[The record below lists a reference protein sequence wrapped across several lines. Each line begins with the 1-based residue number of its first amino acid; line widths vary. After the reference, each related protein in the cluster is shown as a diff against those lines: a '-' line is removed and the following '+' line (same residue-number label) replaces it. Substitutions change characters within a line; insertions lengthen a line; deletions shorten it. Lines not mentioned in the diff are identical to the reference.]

1 MAMAGPERVDEPG
14 IQEAE
19 WTDVGLSWAWRGRKR
34 RVQGGVWASGGSGG
48 SWWGLGPAV
57 RLCCEKRGKPGH
69 RQRRMGRRGDR
80 TSLYSPSQ

>member
-34 RVQGGVWASGGSGG
+34 RV
-48 SWWGLGPAV
+48 
-57 RLCCEKRGKPGH
+57 
-69 RQRRMGRRGDR
+69 
-80 TSLYSPSQ
+80 